1 MPASPTNGTVA
12 YTTTT
17 EGSQATFQCSAG
29 LDPGVVMTAVCENSG
44 GGARWS
50 PDPGDLTCVTPES
63 FPDQGIMIEP
73 HTIIIIIIL
82 HQCCDNTGHTNRG
95 LSIAEA
101 VGITLVLSS
110 IVSFSAGLL
119 VALVIAYCYIRQLKS
134 QYSPRDP
141 QQPTPT
147 QASVSLQQGNIE
159 LKDNISYGPVIS
171 HPPAPQQPAP
181 QQPAPQQPTP
191 TQASVS
197 LQQGNIELKDNISYG
212 PVISH
217 PPAPQLPAPMYEDVS
232 VAVSKDIELE
242 KNVAYGPISH

>member
-73 HTIIIIIIL
+73 HTIIIIIL

-119 VALVIAYCYIRQLKS
+119 VALVIAYCYIRQRKS

-147 QASVSLQQGNIE
+147 QASSSLQQGNIE
-159 LKDNISYGPVIS
+159 LKDNISYGPVPS
-171 HPPAPQQPAP
+171 HLPAPQQ
-181 QQPAPQQPTP
+181 
-191 TQASVS
+191 
-197 LQQGNIELKDNISYG
+197 
-212 PVISH
+212 
-217 PPAPQLPAPMYEDVS
+217 PAPMYEDVS
-232 VAVSKDIELE
+232 VAVSKDIELK